1 VIFIVSKEPE
11 SATLYA
17 HKLLLVVVCY
27 LGSDIYCF
35 YVLLKRLKDII
46 YGRQQNRVR
55 TKSG

>member
-27 LGSDIYCF
+27 LGSDYI
-35 YVLLKRLKDII
+35 LLL
-46 YGRQQNRVR
+46 R
-55 TKSG
+55 TVKAPEGHHLWAAAKPCSH